1 MANIRLEHLVDSG
14 VFQGILDNFSK
25 VTGIAVVAVNYRGE
39 PITQYTNF
47 TDFCFEFRKN
57 GNCRAKCFQSDAHG
71 GVEAAR
77 SGKPYIYKCH
87 SGLTD
92 FAVPIIDNGQYLGAI
107 LAGQV
112 KVLDYEYPDINT
124 TIDPYVESV
133 LNQSELMVLHRK
145 VPTIT
150 REQLENASELL
161 FLMANYIVEKAM
173 RSHVQEELNEKN
185 ERLIQSMKQR
195 MELEKNLQ
203 ESELRL
209 LQSQVNPHFL
219 FNVLNTIHSLA
230 MIESAPKTSD
240 MVCNLSEMLRYTIQN
255 KMHHLVTLEEEVEYT
270 QKYMSI
276 QQARVGDMIQFNIDI
291 PEKLYGTKLPFM
303 VIQPFV
309 SNAINHG
316 LFGYREEG
324 EIRVWAEKN
333 GKDCLLHISDNGVGM
348 SESTLDRIRKGER
361 CSEGSKSTGI
371 GIYNTNRRL
380 VHLFGEQYTLD
391 VNSKAGVGTKITIRL
406 PR

>member
-1 MANIRLEHLVDSG
+1 M
-14 VFQGILDNFSK
+14 
-25 VTGIAVVAVNYRGE
+25 
-39 PITQYTNF
+39 
-47 TDFCFEFRKN
+47 
-57 GNCRAKCFQSDAHG
+57 
-71 GVEAAR
+71 
-77 SGKPYIYKCH
+77 
-87 SGLTD
+87 
-92 FAVPIIDNGQYLGAI
+92 AVPIIYNGQYLGAI

-112 KVLDYEYPDINT
+112 KVLDYDYPDIT
-124 TIDPYVESV
+124 STIDPYIEKE
-133 LNQSELMVLHRK
+133 LNRSSLMVLHRK
-145 VPTIT
+145 APTIT
-150 REQLENASELL
+150 KEQIETARELL

-173 RSHVQEELNEKN
+173 RSHAQEELNEKN

-203 ESELRL
+203 ESELKL

-255 KMHHLVTLEEEVEYT
+255 KMHNLVTLEEEVEYT

-276 QQARVGDMIQFNIDI
+276 QQARIGEMIDFKIDI
-291 PEKLYGTKLPFM
+291 PEKLYGIKLPFM

-324 EIRVWAEKN
+324 EIRIWAEKS
-333 GKDCLLHISDNGVGM
+333 GKDCLLYISDNGVGM
-348 SESTLDRIRKGER
+348 SEGTLERIRKGER
-361 CSEGSKSTGI
+361 CSEVSKSTGI

-380 VHLFGEQYTLD
+380 VHLFGEQYSLD
-391 VNSKAGVGTKITIRL
+391 INSKAGVGTKITIKL